1 MLQERTQFGFN
12 RDNQARGSWGSW
24 SPWSECSRSCG
35 TGIQSQAR
43 ECVPFRNVPTFPKTR
58 EPSNAPSTTEEYT
71 RVIPTP
77 GYHFWTLPIP
87 ALSTV
92 GRSASAFT
100 PLSSPR
106 CWTGHRAVVHFVM
119 GITRPF
125 LWTGASAGCAWPDSA
140 SRWAVTES
148 WVQESFWT
156 LVAFAVG
163 KEGAAGSSRASSWS
177 PFCREVIS
185 R

>member
-1 MLQERTQFGFN
+1 MRVGRSRTINCPSNMRFRRAHYSAAFA
-12 RDNQARGSWGSW
+12 D
-24 SPWSECSRSCG
+24 
-35 TGIQSQAR
+35 
-43 ECVPFRNVPTFPKTR
+43 VPSLLDTRRNVPTFSKTR

-77 GYHFWTLPIP
+77 GYHFWTVSFLRIEKTTSYSVTKLFQLPIP

-140 SRWAVTES
+140 RCVSPMVTS
-148 WVQESFWT
+148 
-156 LVAFAVG
+156 
-163 KEGAAGSSRASSWS
+163 
-177 PFCREVIS
+177 
-185 R
+185 